1 MTKSDKVV
9 KLFAEFSQALDQAH
23 TEATD
28 AYMACDTSELDNAV
42 DTLRDVLRSIEEQ
55 ESTLDTL
62 KDTLEDLK
70 EKFEIIETAMGE
82 VDQTVDPEAE
92 NKPPYTTT
100 EYNAMFS
107 EINTNLETL
116 VDYNLYTY
124 RKSNP
129 ELFWRVVSLILVV
142 QPAHLTYRLAK
153 YIMENNVVSF
163 R

>member
-1 MTKSDKVV
+1 MTKSEKVA

-28 AYMACDTSELDNAV
+28 AYMACDTSELDNAI
-42 DTLRDVLRSIEEQ
+42 DTLRDVLRGIEDQ

-92 NKPPYTTT
+92 NQPPYSSV
-100 EYNAMFS
+100 EYSTMYG
-107 EINTNLETL
+107 EINVNLPSITEFTL
-116 VDYNLYTY
+116 FSY

-129 ELFWRVVSLILVV
+129 ELFWRVVSHILVV
-142 QPAHLTYRLAK
+142 NPGHLTYRLAK
-153 YIMENNVVSF
+153 YIMENNVVTF

>member
-1 MTKSDKVV
+1 MTKSDKVAN
-9 KLFAEFSQALDQAH
+9 LLAEFSQALDQAH

-28 AYMACDTSELDNAV
+28 AYMASDTSELDNAI
-42 DTLRDVLRSIEEQ
+42 DTLRDVLRGIEDQ

-70 EKFEIIETAMGE
+70 EKFEIIEAAMGE

-92 NKPPYTTT
+92 NKPPYTA
-100 EYNAMFS
+100 EDYNTLYS
-107 EINTNLETL
+107 EINVNVTTITEFTL
-116 VDYNLYTY
+116 FSY

-129 ELFWRVVSLILVV
+129 ELFWRVVSHILVV
-142 QPAHLTYRLAK
+142 NPGHLTYRLAK